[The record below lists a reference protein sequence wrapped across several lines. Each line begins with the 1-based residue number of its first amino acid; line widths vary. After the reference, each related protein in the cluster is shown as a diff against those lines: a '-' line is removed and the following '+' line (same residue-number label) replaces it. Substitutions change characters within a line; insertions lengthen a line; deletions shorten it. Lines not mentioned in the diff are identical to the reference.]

1 MSTTS
6 ITSINGTL
14 SDPKEINFGVP
25 QGSVLGPIFFLLFI
39 NNLPK
44 VIKHSEVCLFADDT
58 VIYNSNTN
66 PEALEKELQE
76 DLTSVSNWLNNNEL
90 TINTKKSKVMTFN
103 TRTKKM
109 GNINLQINKQNLD
122 AVDSYKYLGLIM
134 DDKLFF

>member
-1 MSTTS
+1 MIWCSDGIKGHELKLIKNYLSRRLKQTS
-6 ITSINGTL
+6 IDGTL

-25 QGSVLGPIFFLLFI
+25 QGPVLGPIFFLLFI

-66 PEALEKELQE
+66 PETLEKELQE

-90 TINTKKSKVMTFN
+90 TIKSKSQ
-103 TRTKKM
+103 K
-109 GNINLQINKQNLD
+109 
-122 AVDSYKYLGLIM
+122 S
-134 DDKLFF
+134 